1 MAGQDYPTQNIKVS
15 YETGSPSTKLNA
27 QPNWMRWAL
36 PDKPSFNWLQIHH
49 KVKQKWGGQTYIWTK
64 YGEKDRSSSVWKST
78 KSIQKLTTCLIFDD
92 DGGGGG
98 RYVKWQ
104 KEIPPSSSPS
114 VTVVKVSFLIFL
126 FCLLHI
132 SLHRYK
138 HVCLSIQKNKDDRDK
153 ERRLGKHIVNIST
166 NKETVP
172 KKTHK
177 NSNNC

>member
-1 MAGQDYPTQNIKVS
+1 MLNQIEWGGHCLTCPHLIGCKFITKSNKNGGDRPIFEPNMVKKTDEVQFGKQQKVFKNWQLVS
-15 YETGSPSTKLNA
+15 YLMMMMLN
-27 QPNWMRWAL
+27 
-36 PDKPSFNWLQIHH
+36 DK
-49 KVKQKWGGQTYIWTK
+49 K
-64 YGEKDRSSSVWKST
+64 RS
-78 KSIQKLTTCLIFDD
+78 
-92 DGGGGG
+92 
-98 RYVKWQ
+98 YH
-104 KEIPPSSSPS
+104 PAPPS